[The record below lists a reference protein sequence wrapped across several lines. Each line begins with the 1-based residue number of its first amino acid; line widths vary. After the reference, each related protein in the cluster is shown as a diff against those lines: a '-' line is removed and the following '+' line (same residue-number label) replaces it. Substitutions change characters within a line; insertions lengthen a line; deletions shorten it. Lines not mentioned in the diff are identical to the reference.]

1 MLIVSQNRTKLVNL
15 ETTELIDISE
25 RFSIRVFQVSSSDS
39 FCEIASYDNEAKAKG
54 VLEQLWSAYA
64 NSEKVFIMPEN
75 KEE

>member
-39 FCEIASYDNEAKAKG
+39 FCEIASYEDLKRAKA
-54 VLEQLWSAYA
+54 VLQDLWSAYA
-64 NSEKVFIMPEN
+64 NGNKVFFVPEA
-75 KEE
+75 